1 MYTLVRNYDDEIIE
15 YVETINSR
23 NVEVSLDYND
33 AIKFRTLDCAKQFM
47 YYLNG
52 HYSESYDIIK
62 VVVNYEIEKIS

>member
-15 YVETINSR
+15 YVETISSR

-33 AIKFRTLDCAKQFM
+33 AIKFCTLDRAKQFM
-47 YYLNG
+47 FYLNE